1 MNARIAALAAALL
14 FATGTGTA
22 QVHLAYGPEY
32 EDQFRVACAASFPAR
47 DCQCGLE
54 RLQRSVGFNGF
65 AAAMV
70 RDGDT
75 VLRAREAG
83 SARVWVES
91 CAGGGDVAVPL
102 VTLAADRPSQADTE
116 RAAAQHLCR
125 SRAAAI
131 APRIKVLVDRA
142 APRGTAELQA
152 VVANIANARV
162 FCAAG
167 DFGRAVATY
176 DHVAAFLD
184 TDGFGD
190 AITAP

>member
-1 MNARIAALAAALL
+1 MNARITALAAALL

-54 RLQRSVGFNGF
+54 RLQRSVGFNRF

-70 RDGDT
+70 RDGDGA
-75 VLRAREAG
+75 LRAG

-142 APRGTAELQA
+142 APRLSL
-152 VVANIANARV
+152 I
-162 FCAAG
+162 
-167 DFGRAVATY
+167 
-176 DHVAAFLD
+176 H
-184 TDGFGD
+184 
-190 AITAP
+190 I